1 MAVSPTICIESESVI
16 NPALIMI
23 PDISGFTEYMNDAD
37 LSHSQVRIASLL
49 EAILENNVL
58 ELNVSEIE
66 GDAILF
72 FSFNNTSTAEEI
84 LGQCQLMFNKFHEKL
99 KEFETLEC
107 QCGSCQRLLNLSLK
121 FVLHYGQLGSV
132 MVKDYCK
139 LYGRELIVAHRLLKN
154 NITAREYIVLT
165 RDFVMHY
172 NLKDNLDPI
181 GLSEWVDEQQYIPNI
196 GNVEF
201 NYVQLNKNAA
211 IR

>member
-1 MAVSPTICIESESVI
+1 MSPTICIESESAV

-23 PDISGFTEYMNDAD
+23 PDISGFTEYMNYAD
-37 LSHSQVRIASLL
+37 LSHSQLRIASLI

-58 ELNVSEIE
+58 KLNVSEIE

-72 FSFNNTSTAEEI
+72 FSFNNTSTAKEI

-107 QCGSCQRLLNLSLK
+107 QCGSCQRLQNLSLK

-154 NITAREYIVLT
+154 NIPTREYIAFT
-165 RDFVMHY
+165 SDFALHY
-172 NLKDNLDPI
+172 NLTDNI
-181 GLSEWVDEQQYIPNI
+181 NQISLSGWVGEQQYIPNI
-196 GNVEF
+196 GNVEY
-201 NYVQLNKNAA
+201 NYVDLNVNVAT
-211 IR
+211 

>member
-1 MAVSPTICIESESVI
+1 MSPTTCIESESAV

-37 LSHSQVRIASLL
+37 LSHSQLRIASLI

-58 ELNVSEIE
+58 KLNVSEIE

-84 LGQCQLMFNKFHEKL
+84 LEQCQLTFNKFHEKL

-107 QCGSCQRLLNLSLK
+107 QCGSCQRLQNLSLK

-154 NITAREYIVLT
+154 NIPTREYIAFT
-165 RDFVMHY
+165 SDFALHY
-172 NLKDNLDPI
+172 NLTDNI
-181 GLSEWVDEQQYIPNI
+181 NQISLSGWVVEQQYIPNI

-201 NYVQLNKNAA
+201 NYVELNVNVAT
-211 IR
+211 